1 MDFLLIA
8 NFFASAIIFA
18 PPSNSSLLFFAYSK
32 QPEELSVKTEG
43 NVLVILAKHETQT
56 ETGGSFV
63 SKQFEQRFSL
73 PSGKY
78 TY

>member
-1 MDFLLIA
+1 MKNEDMFLKYYS
-8 NFFASAIIFA
+8 F
-18 PPSNSSLLFFAYSK
+18 LFF

-56 ETGGSFV
+56 ETGASFV

-73 PSGKY
+73 PSG
-78 TY
+78 